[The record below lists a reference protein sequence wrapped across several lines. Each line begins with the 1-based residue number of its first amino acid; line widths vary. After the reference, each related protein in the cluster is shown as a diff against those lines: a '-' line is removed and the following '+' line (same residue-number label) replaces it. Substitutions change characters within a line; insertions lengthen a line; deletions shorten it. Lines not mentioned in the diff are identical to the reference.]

1 MNERI
6 NDKVGISNTKLS
18 FSEIAFNNK
27 VNTLEPTTFSQSS
40 SLSAS
45 KGKPSS
51 FLINVHISNPRE
63 RRLLNKMFI
72 RGGFTPRSNPLPL
85 FFLEK
90 VTPFISLP
98 WTNGSPFTYL
108 V

>member
-1 MNERI
+1 MNEQM
-6 NDKVGISNTKLS
+6 NDKADISNTKLS
-18 FSEIAFNNK
+18 LSEIAYNNK
-27 VNTLEPTTFSQSS
+27 VNTLGPTTFSQSS

-51 FLINVHISNPRE
+51 FLINAHISNPQE
-63 RRLLNKMFI
+63 RGLLNKCLY
-72 RGGFTPRSNPLPL
+72 GEASPEVQPHNP

-98 WTNGSPFTYL
+98 LTNGSPFT
-108 V
+108 